1 MSLYLQ
7 FLASGLSVGCIYGL
21 VAIGFSV
28 IFNASGIVN
37 FAQGAFVM
45 LGGTLTFVLYERA
58 GLPIW
63 FAIVLAILLSALIG
77 MIFEVVVVKP
87 LWKRNTSLFIMMLAT
102 LALGVIAENTVLHTV
117 GDESHSFPPFT
128 AGPPLQAFGASI
140 ARQTVWMAVL
150 SVLIMVL
157 LNLLYRKTLLG
168 KAMRAC
174 AVDRNVAPLLGIKV
188 DRMLTYS
195 FGLSAALGAVA
206 GILITPAQY
215 TAYHIGT
222 TFSVMGFIAAI
233 IGGLGNPTGAFVG
246 GIILGLLQSFA
257 ILFFDAGFKDVI
269 AFSILLVFLLVK
281 PSGLFS
287 SYVED

>member
-7 FLASGLSVGCIYGL
+7 FLVSGLSVGCIYGL

-45 LGGTLTFVLYERA
+45 LGGTLTYVLYERA

-63 FAIVLAILLSALIG
+63 FAIILSILLSAVIG
-77 MIFEVVVVKP
+77 MLFEVAIIKP
-87 LWKRNTSLFIMMLAT
+87 LWKRNTSLFVMMLAT

-117 GDESHSFPPFT
+117 GDEAHSFPPFS
-128 AGPPLQAFGASI
+128 AGPPLQVFGASI

-150 SVLIMVL
+150 SVLIMAL
-157 LNLLYRKTLLG
+157 LNLLYRKTMLG

-195 FGLSAALGAVA
+195 FGLSAALGAIS

-233 IGGLGNPTGAFVG
+233 IGGLGNPIGAFVG